1 MNPATWLLA
10 ALFLPAVLGAGI
22 AVPRWRRAISASAPL
37 ASWPTV
43 LAATAAY
50 GQQPAEFPMLLL
62 GVRIGVD
69 LPGLALI
76 TAGAVIWTGAA
87 LVWQEPAKQPGFLGG
102 ALAAQTGSLGALV
115 ALDPVGFYLFFL
127 VMTVASYGLVAA
139 GPRRGAHRAAALYLG
154 LALLGE
160 FLMLTAFML
169 ASAETE
175 AGLVIGLLLLFGLGA
190 KLGIPPFHVAL
201 PVAYRAAPTVGGALI
216 GSVLVNAA
224 IVGLMRFLPISGS
237 SLTDLAP
244 VLCGLGLATAFYGA
258 LIGTM
263 QRGPKAL
270 LGYSTVSQM
279 GIAIVAFGI
288 ASAAP
293 DGLAVLAP
301 AIALFA
307 VHHALTKAALFFALA
322 ATPGRVSIALII
334 ALSLTL
340 AAAPLTGGAL
350 AKLWIEESVY
360 ALPGIWSELVHT
372 LLPLTSAG
380 TALLMARFVFLVR
393 RRATMPSSDRT
404 TFLVLAVLALTVPW
418 SIAMAMHPA
427 PGRLIFAPAHLWTSL
442 WPLLAASALLAVA
455 ARASRSVDR
464 RFPTVP
470 AGDILI
476 LLQPLAGRMKASLH
490 HMCGPLRLPR
500 SFDIGDAFG
509 VIGSAV
515 ERGETHL
522 RGFRGFGL
530 SFLALIV
537 VLLIAGEA

>member
-1 MNPATWLLA
+1 
-10 ALFLPAVLGAGI
+10 
-22 AVPRWRRAISASAPL
+22 
-37 ASWPTV
+37 
-43 LAATAAY
+43 
-50 GQQPAEFPMLLL
+50 MLLL

-76 TAGAVIWTGAA
+76 TAGAVIWSGAA

-115 ALDPVGFYLFFL
+115 ALDPVGFYLFFS

-139 GPRRGAHRAAALYLG
+139 GPRRGAHRAGALYLG

-224 IVGLMRFLPISGS
+224 IVGMMRFLPISGS

-244 VLCGLGLATAFYGA
+244 ILCGLGLATAFYGA
-258 LIGTM
+258 VIGTM
-263 QRGPKAL
+263 QRHPKAL

-279 GIAIVAFGI
+279 GIAVVALGI

-307 VHHALTKAALFFALA
+307 VHHALTKAALFFALDTA
-322 ATPGRVSIALII
+322 SDRLSIGLII

-350 AKLWIEESVY
+350 AKLWIEESVSV
-360 ALPGIWSELVHT
+360 LPDPWPHVVPI

-380 TALLMARFVFLVR
+380 TALLMTRFVFLVR
-393 RRATMPSSDRT
+393 GRATMPSSGRT
-404 TFLVLAVLALTVPW
+404 AFVVLAILALAAPW
-418 SIAMAMHPA
+418 AMAIATHPA
-427 PGRLIFAPAHLWTSL
+427 PGLLAFAPAHLWTSL
-442 WPLLAASALLAVA
+442 WPLLAAGAFFAAAALA
-455 ARASRSVDR
+455 ARGVDR
-464 RFPTVP
+464 RFPTIP

-476 LLQPLAGRMKASLH
+476 PLQLLAGRIKIGLH
-490 HMCGPLRLPR
+490 YMSGPLRLPR
-500 SFDIGDAFG
+500 LFDIADAFG
-509 VIGSAV
+509 AIGSAV

-530 SFLALIV
+530 VFLALII